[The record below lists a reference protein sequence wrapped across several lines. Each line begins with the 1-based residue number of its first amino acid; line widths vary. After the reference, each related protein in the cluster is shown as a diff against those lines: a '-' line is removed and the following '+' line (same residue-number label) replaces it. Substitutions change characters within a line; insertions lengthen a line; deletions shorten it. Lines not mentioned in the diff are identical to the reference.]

1 MRTLP
6 PLPMTT
12 LLVTTAVGVDLL
24 AWNGDV
30 VTAAGPAL
38 PSWAPVL
45 ATIAVHQSLW
55 WRRSRAAPVF
65 AGQAAF
71 ALVSLGVPLW
81 QPVAGLLVAT
91 YAAGAR
97 GLRVTPVAL
106 ALATVALGHGWGVAR
121 SASAPLPALLTV
133 AVLTGLLAGI
143 GYAAGRRQWGAGRRA
158 MAAHAAYQQAVE
170 DTRRAALEDERLR
183 IARELHDVVA
193 HHVSV
198 IGVQA
203 GAARRVLERDPSR
216 LDDARAALGEI
227 ETSSRE
233 AVGQMRGLLGALR
246 TGADGAL
253 EQEQAPRS
261 DQPRDP
267 ALSPVETDS
276 RTSSP
281 GVEELAELVTASAS
295 ASLTTTYTLVESPSA
310 AVEHLPTAVSRSLY
324 RVAQESLANVRRHS
338 TATKVTVV
346 LRVDQVATG
355 GYAELEVTDDGR
367 PRSGTSGSG
376 LGQLG
381 IRERVAMHRGEADIG
396 PRVAGGYRVRV
407 RLPLTA
413 AAS

>member
-183 IARELHDVVA
+183 IARELHDGVAGSVTTLLLQAAGARAVAGDVAPTTGVTLAAIEDQAGRTLDELRRVVDGLRPGAGPGDDPLARVPDVVA
-193 HHVSV
+193 
-198 IGVQA
+198 A
-203 GAARRVLERDPSR
+203 
-216 LDDARAALGEI
+216 ARAAGLTVRWAEI
-227 ETSSRE
+227 GDRAPLTQE
-233 AVGQMRGLLGALR
+233 AAHTVLR
-246 TGADGAL
+246 TVQEGLTNALKHGGPTSRCRVELDWGATQL
-253 EQEQAPRS
+253 R
-261 DQPRDP
+261 
-267 ALSPVETDS
+267 L
-276 RTSSP
+276 
-281 GVEELAELVTASAS
+281 ELVTELDPGAA
-295 ASLTTTYTLVESPSA
+295 AAGLAAGGGVGLPSLADRARQAGGSMQHRLSGGAHLVSLRVPVAA
-310 AVEHLPTAVSRSLY
+310 AVAG
-324 RVAQESLANVRRHS
+324 AGCLAPV
-338 TATKVTVV
+338 
-346 LRVDQVATG
+346 Q
-355 GYAELEVTDDGR
+355 
-367 PRSGTSGSG
+367 
-376 LGQLG
+376 
-381 IRERVAMHRGEADIG
+381 
-396 PRVAGGYRVRV
+396 
-407 RLPLTA
+407 
-413 AAS
+413 